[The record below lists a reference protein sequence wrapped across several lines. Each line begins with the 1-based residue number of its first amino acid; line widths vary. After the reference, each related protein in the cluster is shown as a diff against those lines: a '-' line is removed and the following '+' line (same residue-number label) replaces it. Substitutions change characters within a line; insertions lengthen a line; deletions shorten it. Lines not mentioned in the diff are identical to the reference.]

1 VALAKNTNIWT
12 FGAVLASLGAF
23 AATAHAQIATDGSL
37 GPASVLSG
45 PNFAITAD
53 LGRRAGDN
61 LFQSF
66 ERFGLATG
74 EVATFSGPDAIR
86 NVISRVTGG
95 ARSEID
101 GTLRSTIAGADFYLI
116 NPAGLMFGPNA
127 ALDIDGSFHGATA
140 DHIDF
145 ADGGRFSATTAN
157 GSTLSVAAPER
168 FGFLSVNPA
177 SLTVSNSTLS
187 TSRGNDL
194 QLAGGN
200 VAIDQAALTV
210 SNGVLRI
217 DAAGAGDDVL
227 LSAVSP
233 AALGGSLTVSG
244 SNLNAAGT
252 GGEGIRL
259 SGGTIDIAGGTLGVF
274 NNGFNP
280 NSSPGLRVDGG
291 STVTIRDGAVLF
303 TNSVFAGR
311 VGAIDIRGER
321 VDFDTAASVTAGA
334 SFAGLSDGVT
344 ITAAAAAV
352 AGGSSLRSIN
362 RAAQQMAPI
371 VLTIDGPLEF
381 KTGGFIRASDVS
393 TGSGSDVMVTANT
406 ISLTGGSTI
415 LTDGFF
421 SGTAGALSVTANES
435 LNILAGTDAPFTVG
449 IFSRANATGDS
460 ASVKL
465 KAPVITLQGA
475 TIASVANGG
484 GSAGTLNLDADRI
497 VMTESAIFN
506 RVSTIGGPRQTGT
519 ITLNATESL
528 IARSDGIRNSI
539 TTGSASNAGKTG
551 AVDIRAPIV
560 DMENFLIRTDT
571 FDDDAG
577 SLTVS
582 GDTIRL
588 GGFFQVFTT
597 GANQRKSG
605 AITMTATNSLE
616 IRGSTVGLQSQISN
630 DPVGESSIGGD
641 MTFEAPDVAF
651 GQVFV
656 RAGGDLGSTAGKLT
670 IRGDRVTLLPGTTI
684 TTTANTVFSGGAA
697 GDILIVATEKFHM
710 QGNRQDQDPVNFQ
723 FTEVSAGAG
732 GGAASAPIVIEAP
745 EILLEGGLISNASG
759 GILAITFG
767 EDGVPI
773 IDPDEKNSITLRGQ
787 RIIIDSASISG
798 DTLRET
804 DGGELR
810 LVASERIDILNKA
823 QVTSRAVPFL
833 DQRQVERQG
842 RGGEVIMIAPDIV
855 ISDSVVSADS
865 FGPSNAGEIGI
876 AADRLTV
883 TDGATMTSAATAD
896 GNSGDVTLTVRDT
909 LTLANGG
916 TIGARSAAEDTF
928 EISVFQPEPIIA
940 GDAGRVTANARN
952 VVMDGGILSVTSVDG
967 DGGELSV
974 KSTTLAMTNNAEIR
988 SSSAGDGVAGNI
1000 VVEASVRAVMQNSAI
1015 LAEAQQGDGG
1025 NITLIVGEL
1034 IRLDGSR
1041 IETSVAS
1048 GVGNGGNIDIDP
1060 EFVVL
1065 FDSEIEANAFGGNG
1079 GNITIVADTILAD
1092 GDSVIRA
1099 SSALGIEGT
1108 VAIDAA
1114 EADVTGAL
1122 TLLNSEFL
1130 NAAALLAQQC
1140 AARGGQSTATLSAA
1154 GRGALPDGPNNVQT
1168 GHYFAGAPVDPEKF
1182 TAMAMS
1188 AHGVI
1193 RQPVILALKCS
1204 A

>member
-1 VALAKNTNIWT
+1 LTKPLVFLWSLLTLMLAI
-12 FGAVLASLGAF
+12 GAPI
-23 AATAHAQIATDGSL
+23 AAHGQIATDGSL
-37 GPASVLSG
+37 GPATVFSG
-45 PNFAITAD
+45 PNFAIPSD
-53 LGRRAGDN
+53 LGRRAGNN
-61 LFQSF
+61 LFHSF
-66 ERFGLATG
+66 DRFSLSAG
-74 EVATFSGPDAIR
+74 EVATFSGPDLIR

-95 ARSEID
+95 VRSDID
-101 GTLRSTIAGADFYLI
+101 GTLRSTIAGADFYMI

-127 ALDIDGSFHGATA
+127 VLDIDGSFHGATA

-145 ADGGRFSATTAN
+145 ADGGRFAATAAN
-157 GSTLSVAAPER
+157 GSTLSIAAPER
-168 FGFLSVNPA
+168 FGFLSANPA
-177 SLTVSNSTLS
+177 GLTVAGSTLA
-187 TSRGNDL
+187 TTVGNDL
-194 QLAGGN
+194 HLAGGT
-200 VAIDQAALTV
+200 VAVNQSSLRV

-217 DAAGAGDDVL
+217 DAAAAGDDVG
-227 LSAVSP
+227 LSGTVP
-233 AALGGSLTVSG
+233 TALGGNLMVAG
-244 SNLNAAGT
+244 SSLNAAGT
-252 GGEGIRL
+252 GGEGVL
-259 SGGTIDIAGGTLGVF
+259 LTGGTIDVAGGTLGVF
-274 NNGFNP
+274 NNGFNTNP
-280 NSSPGLRVDGG
+280 SPGLRIEGG
-291 STVTIRDGAVLF
+291 STVSIRDGAVLF

-311 VGAIDIRGER
+311 IGAIDISGGR
-321 VDFDTAASVTAGA
+321 VGLDSGAVATAGA
-334 SFAGLSDGVT
+334 SSFGLSDGVSV
-344 ITAAAAAV
+344 TANAATV
-352 AGGSSLRSIN
+352 AGGAGLRSIN

-371 VLTIDGPLEF
+371 AVTVDGPLELNSR
-381 KTGGFIRASDVS
+381 GFIRSSDVS
-393 TGSGSDVMVTANT
+393 AGSGSNVVVTAD
-406 ISLTGGSTI
+406 SVALSGGASI
-415 LTDGFF
+415 QTDGFF
-421 SGTAGALSVTANES
+421 NGAAGSISVTTTEA
-435 LNILAGTDAPFTVG
+435 LDVLTADVDPFASA
-449 IFSRANATGDS
+449 IFSRANAAGDS
-460 ASVKL
+460 AAVAL
-465 KAPVITLQGA
+465 QAPVITLRGA

-484 GSAGTLNLDADRI
+484 GSAGALSLDAGRI
-497 VMTESAIFN
+497 AMNESAIFN
-506 RVSTIGGPRQTGT
+506 RVSTFGGPRQTGA
-519 ITLNATESL
+519 ITLHATESL
-528 IARSDGIRNSI
+528 IARSDGVRNSI
-539 TTGSASNAGKTG
+539 TTGAAANAGTTG
-551 AVDIRAPIV
+551 AIDIGAPIV
-560 DMENFLIRTDT
+560 DIENVLMRTNT
-571 FDDDAG
+571 FEGDAG
-577 SLTVS
+577 SITIG
-582 GDTIRL
+582 GDSVRL
-588 GGFFQVFTT
+588 GGFFQLFTT
-597 GANQRKSG
+597 GANQRTSG
-605 AITMTATNSLE
+605 AITMTAANTLDV
-616 IRGSTVGLQSQISN
+616 RGTTFGLRSQISN
-630 DPVGESSIGGD
+630 DPVGDDTTGGD
-641 MTFEAPDVAF
+641 IAFVAPDVTFA
-651 GQVFV
+651 QVFV

-697 GDILIVATEKFHM
+697 GDILITASEKFHM
-710 QGNRQDQDPVNFQ
+710 QGNRQDQEPVNFQ

-732 GGAASAPIVIEAP
+732 GGAASAPIIIEAP

-773 IDPDEKNSITLRGQ
+773 VDPDEKNSITLRGE

-810 LVASERIDILNKA
+810 LVASERIDIRNKA
-823 QVTSRAVPFL
+823 QITSRAVPFL

-842 RGGEVIMIAPDIV
+842 RGGEVIMIAPDIL
-855 ISDSVVSADS
+855 ISDAVVSADS

-883 TDGATMTSAATAD
+883 TNGATMTSAATAD
-896 GNSGDVTLTVRDT
+896 GNSGDVTITVRDT

-916 TIGARSAAEDTF
+916 TIGARSAAEDQF
-928 EISVFQPEPIIA
+928 ETSVFQPEPIIA
-940 GDAGRVTANARN
+940 GDAGRVIANARS

-967 DGGELSV
+967 DGGELII
-974 KSTTLAMTNNAEIR
+974 KSTTLAMSNNAEIR

-1000 VVEASVRAVMQNSAI
+1000 VVEASKRAVMQNSAI

-1060 EFVVL
+1060 DFVVL

-1114 EADVTGAL
+1114 ETDVAGAL

-1140 AARGGQSTATLSAA
+1140 AARGGRSTATLSAA
-1154 GRGALPDGPNNVQT
+1154 GRGALPDGPNDAQT
-1168 GHYFAGAPVDPEKF
+1168 VNYFAGAPVDQKQF
-1182 TAMAMS
+1182 ATLAVS
-1188 AHGVI
+1188 TSGII